1 MLAAALQKATAPRK
15 DGLLAAALKN
25 SKSSCLVVGCGM

>member
-15 DGLLAAALKN
+15 DGLLAAALN